1 MTKPDWRL
9 IFGIGLTAL
18 LALGALT
25 SFVWTP
31 YDPMLIDL
39 THRLQAPS
47 WPHLLGTDRFGRDVL
62 SLLMWG
68 GRNTLFVALSSVAIG
83 LIFGLPVGLWAGIR
97 GGMVDA
103 LLMRGSDVV
112 FAFPAVLT
120 ALLLAAA
127 LGPGADNIILAMGV
141 FNIPVFAKT
150 ARGLAMVQWQ
160 LPYVAAARVAG
171 KSAAAISVEH
181 VLPNI
186 SAGFGAQA
194 AVQFAT
200 AIIAEAGLS
209 YIGLGVQPPEPSW
222 GRLLAEAQTLI
233 ETAPYLAIFPGM
245 AIALA
250 VLGFNLLG
258 EWASERFA
266 TQREL

>member
-1 MTKPDWRL
+1 MTGQNHRL
-9 IFGIGLTAL
+9 IFGGGLVAAI
-18 LALGALT
+18 ALGALV

-31 YDPMLIDL
+31 YDPTLIDL
-39 THRLQAPS
+39 AHRLQPPGGA
-47 WPHLLGTDRFGRDVL
+47 HLLGTDRYGRDVL

-68 GRNTLFVALSSVAIG
+68 GRNTLFVALSAVAIG
-83 LIFGLPVGLWAGIR
+83 LAVGLPTGLWAGAR
-97 GGMVDA
+97 GGVLDA
-103 LLMRGSDVV
+103 VLMRVGDVV

-120 ALLLAAA
+120 ALLLAATT
-127 LGPGADNIILAMGV
+127 GPGAGNVVLAMGL

-150 ARGLAMVQWQ
+150 VRGLALVQWQ

-171 KSAAAISVEH
+171 KSVAAISFEH

-186 SAGFGAQA
+186 AAGIGAQA

-233 ETAPYLAIFPGM
+233 ETAPYLAVLPGL

-258 EWASERFA
+258 EGLSERFA
-266 TQREL
+266 PQRER